1 MGEGEQLGGP
11 NAIGRPGDWILDN
24 DQIVV
29 VIGRLGSSAGFTE
42 SGGSILDA
50 ADARVRKDEL
60 GQQFTYFG
68 KFPRQGVYDK
78 LATGVTEDGSA
89 WVEAAGP
96 ELYEPTLAVSTR
108 YTLHPTDRAVV
119 IETTLENTGDT
130 TIEIPGLGDAIEW
143 GGAEKVAP
151 GKPKGFKGA
160 SNGPYVGGVG
170 RFTSYAIAA
179 AEGDLDATSGS
190 SWTDTVQRK
199 SVHIGPR
206 ERTRF
211 ARVFIVGERADT
223 ASLVAELARAAG
235 QKVGAVDVALRP
247 RLCPKMA
254 LCTGDPP
261 VDVPP
266 DAWLSVRDGGGA
278 EVLTIHAAGT
288 PPRLHA
294 DLPPG
299 HWTLAYAGGG
309 GLTGSDSA
317 AVDITPN
324 ASSHAQ
330 LSVVGPASARVRC
343 ADTAGVAMPCKLTFE
358 RTDGGP
364 VPDFGPRHV
373 AGPAGNQATTADGI
387 VDLALAYGSYR
398 VTASR
403 GPEFALAHGDMTL
416 APGERKDLE
425 LTLVRVVDTTGYIAC
440 DFHQHTMIG
449 TDAPVGTRDRV
460 VANAAEGVELAVAT
474 EHNVVA
480 NFEAIVREMHLE
492 HDLVSVSGDELTS
505 DASRTPWGHA
515 NVWPLEVDDSKPRG
529 GAPPVRDRLPGQV
542 FDQLRRA
549 SAGDIVVQINHP
561 RSPTNGYF
569 EQLAFDRDSGA
580 GTNPAYDSGFDAV
593 EVWNGRNVDAR
604 AQVLLDYL
612 ALIRAGH
619 VVTPTADTDTHGIV
633 GQEAGYPRTYVRV
646 SDDGRLDAWDADR
659 TQDVV
664 HGVKT
669 KRDVVLTNGPM
680 MRVSANGATV
690 GGMARGRTVEVK
702 VHVESAP
709 WVAVDQVRVLRA
721 TAPADVQIKPIVL
734 RPTPA
739 GAMAA
744 DVAFVVRVPADDA
757 IVVIASGTQP
767 MTPVLASSSNAEI
780 APWAMTGAIWID
792 ADGDGRALGR

>member
-11 NAIGRPGDWILDN
+11 NAIGRPGDWMLDN

-42 SGGSILDA
+42 SGGSIIDA

-60 GQQFTYFG
+60 GQEFTYFG

-78 LATGVTEDGSA
+78 LTTGVTDDGSA
-89 WVEAAGP
+89 WLEAVGA
-96 ELYEPTLAVSTR
+96 ELYEPALAVSTR

-119 IETTLENTGDT
+119 IETTLENRGDT
-130 TIEIPGLGDAIEW
+130 AIEIPGLGDAIEW

-160 SNGPYVGGVG
+160 SIGPYVGGVG
-170 RFTSYAIAA
+170 RFTSYAVATT
-179 AEGDLDATSGS
+179 EGDLEAMSGS

-199 SVHIGPR
+199 SVRIGPR
-206 ERTRF
+206 ERTRY
-211 ARVFIVGERADT
+211 ARVFVVGERADT
-223 ASLVAELARAAG
+223 ASLVADLALAAG
-235 QKVGAVDVALRP
+235 QGLGAVDVALRP
-247 RLCPKMA
+247 RP
-254 LCTGDPP
+254 GDPP

-266 DAWLSVRDGGGA
+266 DARLSVRDFGGA
-278 EVLTIHAAGT
+278 EVLTVHAAGT
-288 PPRLHA
+288 PPQLHA

-299 HWTLAYAGGG
+299 HWTLAYSGGG
-309 GLTGSDSA
+309 GLTGSEPV
-317 AVDITPN
+317 AVDVTPN
-324 ASSHAQ
+324 ASSRAQ
-330 LSVVGPASARVRC
+330 LSVIGPASAPVRC
-343 ADTAGVAMPCKLTFE
+343 ADTAGIAMPCKLTFE

-364 VPDFGPRHV
+364 APDFGPRHV

-387 VDLALAYGSYR
+387 VDVALAYGTYR

-403 GPEFALAHGDMTL
+403 GPEFALARGEMTL
-416 APGERKDLE
+416 APGERKDLQ
-425 LTLVRVVDTTGYIAC
+425 LTPVRVLDTTGYIAC

-449 TDAPVGTRDRV
+449 TDAAVGTRDRV

-474 EHNVVA
+474 EHNVVV
-480 NFEAIVREMHLE
+480 NFEAIVREMHLD

-515 NVWPLEVDDSKPRG
+515 NVWPLQVDDTKPRG

-569 EQLAFDRDSGA
+569 EQLAFNRDAGA
-580 GTNPAYDSGFDAV
+580 GTNPAYDAGFDAI

-604 AQVLLDYL
+604 AQVLDDYL
-612 ALIRAGH
+612 ALLRAGH

-646 SDDGRLDAWDADR
+646 SDDGRLDTWDADR

-664 HGVKT
+664 RGVKT

-680 MRVSANGATV
+680 MRVSANGATI
-690 GGMARGRTVEVK
+690 GGIARGPTVEVK

-709 WVAVDQVRVLRA
+709 WVVVDQVRVLRA
-721 TAPADVQIKPIVL
+721 TAPADIQIKPIVP

-739 GAMAA
+739 GALAA
-744 DVAFVVRVPADDA
+744 DAVFVVRVHADDA
-757 IVVIASGTQP
+757 LVVIASGTQP
-767 MTPVLASSSNAEI
+767 MTPVLTSLSSAEV